1 MPNPEARISYL
12 TKRLEV
18 AVRARLDLIAR
29 QHEITTM
36 QYCAL
41 SVLSAHPGIS
51 SAQLA
56 VRSFVTPQSA
66 NQMVTALERMGY
78 IEREPD
84 PVNRRI
90 LRITLTEKGTN
101 ILEEWDEI
109 VDSFETAMLSSLGEE
124 EQLQLRRSI
133 LACIDGLA
141 RYAQDAPS
149 GLAADWRD

>member
-1 MPNPEARISYL
+1 MMANPEARISYL

-18 AVRARLDLIAR
+18 AIRARLDLIAR

-66 NQMVTALERMGY
+66 NQMVTALERMGF
-78 IEREPD
+78 IERQPD

-90 LRITLTEKGTN
+90 LRISLTEKGTN
-101 ILEEWDEI
+101 ILQEWDEI
-109 VDSFETAMLSSLGEE
+109 VDSFETAMLSSLSDDD
-124 EQLQLRRSI
+124 QLQLRKLI
-133 LACIDGLA
+133 QACIDGLTA
-141 RYAQDAPS
+141 FSPQS
-149 GLAADWRD
+149 AASSDWRD